1 MVTRVSARAQTL
13 QNSRI
18 ANSAKE
24 KQRKLALSYCRES
37 RGISYILE
45 GVSVMARKARKLF
58 IFWQGEQKCSPYFL
72 DQHIYNGKSAGL
84 TFIPG
89 KTGKI

>member
-24 KQRKLALSYCRES
+24 KQRKLALSYTVYSRES

-45 GVSVMARKARKLF
+45 GVSVMAQKARQLF
-58 IFWQGEQKCSPYFL
+58 IFGVK
-72 DQHIYNGKSAGL
+72 
-84 TFIPG
+84 
-89 KTGKI
+89 